1 MCIRDSCRLFFP
13 ALTPFAAVQCAAR
26 LLHPSIITAARE
38 RPTKKLTRG
47 PGINCHS
54 RSAASVLRPCK
65 ELPSDAAAACRKSLQ
80 ADPSKADAWFILG
93 SVLFGEA
100 TIDANGK
107 IAISA
112 EARHALDKYFELA
125 PEGPHA
131 PDVKQMLDSAAK

>member
-1 MCIRDSCRLFFP
+1 
-13 ALTPFAAVQCAAR
+13 
-26 LLHPSIITAARE
+26 
-38 RPTKKLTRG
+38 
-47 PGINCHS
+47 
-54 RSAASVLRPCK
+54 
-65 ELPSDAAAACRKSLQ
+65 
-80 ADPSKADAWFILG
+80 
-93 SVLFGEA
+93 VLFGEA

>member
-1 MCIRDSCRLFFP
+1 MP
-13 ALTPFAAVQCAAR
+13 
-26 LLHPSIITAARE
+26 
-38 RPTKKLTRG
+38 
-47 PGINCHS
+47 
-54 RSAASVLRPCK
+54 
-65 ELPSDAAAACRKSLQ
+65 DAAAACRKSLQ

-100 TIDANGK
+100 TIDANRK